1 VFKIDFIYFIRS
13 DLKFNW
19 RLQSCINTANR
30 TSLPNFFGVAVAM
43 RGSGMQ
49 WSFSNKVS
57 AIPQFLS
64 FKSSLEDKPRKAVH
78 DPVAS
83 SSGLVS
89 ISTTD
94 AFDSNQKTYSG
105 LVQVCC

>member
-1 VFKIDFIYFIRS
+1 
-13 DLKFNW
+13 
-19 RLQSCINTANR
+19 
-30 TSLPNFFGVAVAM
+30 LPNFFGVAVAM

-83 SSGLVS
+83 SSGLMS
-89 ISTTD
+89 ISTAD